1 VDGRVG
7 LVPTP
12 NLHGA
17 IVLKAAAWAADSRD
31 RDRHAQDVALLV
43 RLIDDPT
50 ELVAGFAGS
59 DRKRLLRL
67 RQVLDSPAA
76 QEWLLLGDEGAE
88 IGHAN
93 WVHLTA

>member
-1 VDGRVG
+1 M
-7 LVPTP
+7 LVVS
-12 NLHGA
+12 A
-17 IVLKAAAWAADSRD
+17 CCA
-31 RDRHAQDVALLV
+31 
-43 RLIDDPT
+43 
-50 ELVAGFAGS
+50 F
-59 DRKRLLRL
+59 